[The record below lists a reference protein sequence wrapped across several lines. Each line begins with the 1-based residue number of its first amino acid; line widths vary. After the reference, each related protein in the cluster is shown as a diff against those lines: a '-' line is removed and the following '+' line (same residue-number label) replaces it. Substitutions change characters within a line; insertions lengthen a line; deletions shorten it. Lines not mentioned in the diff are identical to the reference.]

1 MPEVSFMAHISHLQN
16 EVASLQAE
24 SRRWQVSAETE
35 TQQRI
40 KLEMELQ
47 RAKSAFLTL
56 RNANVRLKEECRK
69 TRKQSIQLRVK
80 ASASDQGVRQL
91 MAVTHNLAAIS
102 QASLATLEGD
112 SPGE

>member
-1 MPEVSFMAHISHLQN
+1 MAHIAQLQN
-16 EVASLQAE
+16 EIGSLQAE
-24 SRRWQVSAETE
+24 SRRWQASAETE

-56 RNANVRLKEECRK
+56 RKANDRLKEEYRMTK
-69 TRKQSIQLRVK
+69 KQSIQLRVK
-80 ASASDQGVRQL
+80 ASASDKGVRQL
-91 MAVTHNLAAIS
+91 MAITHNLAAIS
-102 QASLATLEGD
+102 QASLTTLEVH